1 MLRLAVACSA
11 ALLVLLTALA
21 LAQAPS
27 GVSGRGARP
36 PLPPLDA
43 AIADRGKLVYDP
55 RCAECHGSDA
65 RGTARGV
72 DLARAYSI
80 RLDPRGEQLGQYLS
94 GGDLSS
100 AHHDKSVPPIH
111 LTESQISDIA
121 MYFRM
126 VVASANAGDKNV
138 APNIIVGNAK
148 DGEAY
153 FSGEGKC
160 NTCHSVSGDL
170 KGIGAKYS
178 TTMLQNRI
186 VLPRGRGPLGRGD
199 PPEPARTVTLTQ
211 PDGKVTTGTLVTISD
226 FLVTYKDDSGALHSV
241 NRRGD
246 IPQVTIHDTLAAHIE
261 NMRRMTTKQMHDLTA
276 YLVTK

>member
-1 MLRLAVACSA
+1 MLRFAVAYSG
-11 ALLVLLTALA
+11 ALCFLTALS
-21 LAQAPS
+21 LAQTPAGS
-27 GVSGRGARP
+27 SGRGARP

-55 RCAECHGSDA
+55 HCAECHGSDA
-65 RGTARGV
+65 RGTAQGV
-72 DLARAYSI
+72 DLARAFSI

-94 GGDLSS
+94 GG
-100 AHHDKSVPPIH
+100 HKDKSIAPIH
-111 LTESQISDIA
+111 LAESQISEIA
-121 MYFRM
+121 MYFRT
-126 VVASANAGDKNV
+126 VVAFANTGDKNV

-153 FSGEGKC
+153 FNGAGKC
-160 NTCHSVSGDL
+160 TSCHSVTGDL

-178 TTMLQNRI
+178 ATMLQNRI

-199 PPEPARTVTLTQ
+199 PPEPARTVTVTQ
-211 PDGKVTTGTLVTISD
+211 PDGKVTNGTLVTISD
-226 FLVTYKDDSGALHSV
+226 FLVTYKDESGALRSV

-246 IPQVTIHDTLAAHIE
+246 IPTVTIHDTLAAHIE

>member
-1 MLRLAVACSA
+1 MLRFAVAYSV
-11 ALLVLLTALA
+11 ALFFLTALA
-21 LAQAPS
+21 LAQKPS
-27 GVSGRGARP
+27 GPSGRGARP

-43 AIADRGKLVYDP
+43 TIADRGKLVYDP

-72 DLARAYSI
+72 DLARAFSI

-94 GGDLSS
+94 GG
-100 AHHDKSVPPIH
+100 HNDKSVPPIH

-121 MYFRM
+121 MYFRT
-126 VVASANAGDKNV
+126 VIAFANTGDKNV
-138 APNIIVGNAK
+138 APNIIVGNPK

-153 FSGEGKC
+153 FNGEGKC
-160 NTCHSVSGDL
+160 NTCHSVTGDL
-170 KGIGAKYS
+170 KGIGSKYS
-178 TTMLQNRI
+178 ATMLQNRI

-199 PPEPARTVTLTQ
+199 PPEPVRTVTITQ
-211 PDGKVTTGTLVTISD
+211 PDGKVSNGTFVTISD
-226 FLVTYKDDSGALHSV
+226 FLVTYKDDSGALRSV
-241 NRRGD
+241 TRRGD
-246 IPQVTIHDTLAAHIE
+246 IPKVTIHDPLAAHIE